1 MKRKYVMLLAFTLLA
16 VTGILITGVF
26 FRNSVVEVSVVK
38 VEPLTVENAVTCTG
52 RVERSKT
59 TNIYVQKTCEV
70 KEIYVKNG
78 DQIKAGQ
85 PLFSI
90 ATVQSNSSNSNITQE
105 EAQQQAYNKYLNSS
119 QSSDSSSSSALS
131 SAIKVEDITAPVDG
145 EITSILIERGGY
157 AYASTTA
164 MAIASNSELQIRL
177 SVNESQV
184 SDIKVG
190 QKATITGVGFKNSSY
205 SGVVKSIS
213 SGAKQVN
220 TTAGQDTV
228 IDVIV
233 SVEKPNSDIKPGFTA
248 KAKIITSESSNVII
262 APYEAVRADNSGN
275 EYVFKLNGKQAV
287 KVPILTNREF
297 DDGFE
302 IKSGLSQNDKIVLN
316 PDNISNGAFVI
327 PSAKGTVQKHD

>member
-1 MKRKYVMLLAFTLLA
+1 MFACDEGGDLFEDGLHQLLQYSTHEQIRYRGFIGLRLYAFTDHL
-16 VTGILITGVF
+16 
-26 FRNSVVEVSVVK
+26 K
-38 VEPLTVENAVTCTG
+38 P
-52 RVERSKT
+52 
-59 TNIYVQKTCEV
+59 
-70 KEIYVKNG
+70 
-78 DQIKAGQ
+78 
-85 PLFSI
+85 
-90 ATVQSNSSNSNITQE
+90 
-105 EAQQQAYNKYLNSS
+105 
-119 QSSDSSSSSALS
+119 
-131 SAIKVEDITAPVDG
+131 
-145 EITSILIERGGY
+145 
-157 AYASTTA
+157 A